1 MRLLLAATVLLV
13 FTKLESRDITIIGV
27 DEKNPLSGRV
37 LVPHVP
43 PIIYVKQT
51 AGTLLPEK
59 GSVACHWHEEIKDTV
74 PHIVGDCENGVQLLV
89 TGMDLNY

>member
-1 MRLLLAATVLLV
+1 MRLLLAAVLL
-13 FTKLESRDITIIGV
+13 TIAATTTTRDITIIGV

-37 LVPHVP
+37 LVPHIP
-43 PIIYVKQT
+43 PVIYVKQT

-59 GSVACHWHEEIKDTV
+59 GSVSCHWHEETKDTV
-74 PHIVGDCENGVQLLV
+74 PHIVGDCEGGVQLLV